1 MILSSPGSPKPT
13 KVGFRVWAGMAKSEK
28 MCRRKQHGGQRLG
41 QILSQILRKMQ
52 PSHIEFGPADTFS
65 ELLTARNSTYISHST
80 WDNLFHQNWERMA
93 GDIRQDYKED
103 GRRLEN

>member
-1 MILSSPGSPKPT
+1 MEVRDWGRFSARSS
-13 KVGFRVWAGMAKSEK
+13 
-28 MCRRKQHGGQRLG
+28 
-41 QILSQILRKMQ
+41 RKMQ

-65 ELLTARNSTYISHST
+65 ELLTARNSMYISHST

-103 GRRLEN
+103 GRRSEN